1 VYKQITGGVPRQIV
15 ELSKKT
21 NETFKTWCQAKVL
34 SYFDDLE
41 AEFLKVSSQKQHS
54 FLSFLGNV
62 MEGQPQTVGIPSVI
76 LYDQGLFYVDD
87 FGNYC
92 VLNPIAR
99 EALD

>member
-41 AEFLKVSSQKQHS
+41 AEFLKFQVKNNTHFYHS
-54 FLSFLGNV
+54 LV
-62 MEGQPQTVGIPSVI
+62 M
-76 LYDQGLFYVDD
+76 
-87 FGNYC
+87 
-92 VLNPIAR
+92 
-99 EALD
+99 